1 VKDVTAL
8 TQPLVTRPP
17 YGERE
22 RTVAESGLPEGSPAK
37 GGIPLDPSIPG
48 SQTFTKPLDDKRE
61 FDQPKDKSIYEVE
74 NADDLLG
81 KDRMEINEDNADKHD
96 GIGGWGK
103 GKPNDSGKTK
113 YPYRDDIPNEKSA
126 YVVQAY
132 LADLAP
138 VVRIQPG
145 AKIAVRMDAIIEGLN
160 PKYVDRASR
169 CSVSTARADRK
180 NLRWR
185 FSVDC
190 GNGPKVVKVKAS
202 RKGNITKFS
211 KMDLDITCSCPAW
224 RWQGPEHWGKEE
236 DYLDGKPRGTA
247 SFPIIRDPSGINRV
261 CKHVAAVLARTKAW
275 DVAK

>member
-1 VKDVTAL
+1 MKSKTAL
-8 TQPLVTRPP
+8 TQPLVTRPA

-22 RTVAESGLPEGSPAK
+22 RTVAESGLPSGQPAQR
-37 GGIPLDPSIPG
+37 GLPLDSDIPG
-48 SQTFTKPLDDKRE
+48 SKTYTKPLDDTRE

-113 YPYRDDIPNEKSA
+113 YPYRDNIPNEKSA
-126 YVVQAY
+126 YIVQSY
-132 LADLAP
+132 LADTAP
-138 VVRIQPG
+138 IVRIYPG
-145 AKIAVRMDAIIEGLN
+145 AKVALRMDDIVKGLN

-169 CSVSTARADRK
+169 CSVGVTRVDRK
-180 NLRWR
+180 NLRWI

-190 GNGPKVVKVKAS
+190 GNGAKVVKIKAS
-202 RKGNITKFS
+202 RKGRVTKFS

-224 RWQGPEHWGKEE
+224 RWQGPEHWSKDE
-236 DYLDGKPRGTA
+236 DYLLGKPRGTA
-247 SFPIIRDPSGINRV
+247 SFPIIRDPSGVNRV
-261 CKHVAAVLARTKAW
+261 CKHVAAVMSHTRGW
-275 DVAK
+275 SVPR

>member
-1 VKDVTAL
+1 MRHATAL
-8 TQPLVTRPP
+8 TQPLVSRPA
-17 YGERE
+17 YGLRE
-22 RTVAESGLPEGSPAK
+22 RTVAESGLPS
-37 GGIPLDPSIPG
+37 GGPSKRGLPLDSDIPG
-48 SQTFTKPLDDKRE
+48 SQTFTKPLDDTRE

-132 LADLAP
+132 LADIAP
-138 VVRIQPG
+138 VVRVFSG
-145 AKIAVRMDAIIEGLN
+145 SKVAVRMDDIMEGLN

-169 CSVSTARADRK
+169 CSVGVSRVDRK
-180 NLRWR
+180 NLRWI

-190 GNGPKVVKVKAS
+190 GNGAKVVKVKAL
-202 RKGNITKFS
+202 RPGNVTKFS

-224 RWQGPEHWGKEE
+224 RWQGPEHWSKGE
-236 DYLDGKPRGTA
+236 DYLLGKPRGTA
-247 SFPIIRDPSGINRV
+247 SFPFIRDPSGINRV
-261 CKHVAAVLARTKAW
+261 CKHVASVMSHTKRWAVPK
-275 DVAK
+275 